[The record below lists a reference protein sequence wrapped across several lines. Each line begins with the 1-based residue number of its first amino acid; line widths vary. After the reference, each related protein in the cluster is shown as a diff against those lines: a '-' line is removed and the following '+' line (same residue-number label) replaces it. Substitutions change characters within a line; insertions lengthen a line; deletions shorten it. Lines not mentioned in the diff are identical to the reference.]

1 MFNDRKTYLL
11 KTLTPT
17 HAGSGEALSYIDM
30 PIQREK
36 HTNFPKFEGSSLKG
50 ALKHSIY
57 NRLKSDNEEL
67 PKRFHEVFGNDDSDQ
82 MSEIVITDAKLL
94 FFPVRSSNDIFMLIT
109 CPFVIERFYA
119 DNMLGEDIRVNV
131 ESNNILLH
139 SYPERLKLET
149 LSLEEY
155 KFTCE
160 FGDLS
165 FIKKIAPDSELNKVG
180 IISNEMFEA
189 MVSLYTEVITR
200 NRIDYITGT
209 AKDTGLFTEEYLP
222 AESIL
227 YFNILQ
233 SAPFSTKTNSDSA
246 LKFAELNFPDVFQ
259 IGANETIGK
268 GFVKLSELKG
278 GDQ

>member
-17 HAGSGEALSYIDM
+17 HAGSGEALSYIDV

-57 NRLKSDNEEL
+57 NHLKSENEEL
-67 PKRFHEVFGNDDSDQ
+67 PKRFHEVFGKDDSDQ

-94 FFPVRSSNDIFMLIT
+94 FFPVRSRNDIFMLIT

-119 DNMLGEDIRVNV
+119 DNMLSEDIRLNV

-139 SYPERLKLET
+139 SHPQRNHMNI
-149 LSLEEY
+149 SLEEY
-155 KFTCE
+155 E
-160 FGDLS
+160 FKSEFKDLS
-165 FIKKIAPDSELNKVG
+165 SIKKIVSDINLNKVG

-222 AESIL
+222 SESIL
-227 YFNILQ
+227 YFNVLQ
-233 SAPFSTKTNSDSA
+233 SAPFSTKSYSDSA
-246 LKFAELNFPDVFQ
+246 LKYAESNFPDVFQ